1 GAPRPGS
8 ARHRAAVRRRRVT
21 LGVAGVLVAAAVGV
35 GAWYASADGEDQAPQ
50 DTHSTS
56 AP

>member
-1 GAPRPGS
+1 
-8 ARHRAAVRRRRVT
+8 
-21 LGVAGVLVAAAVGV
+21 VGV
-35 GAWYASADGEDQAPQ
+35 GAWFASADGEDQAPR

>member
-8 ARHRAAVRRRRVT
+8 ARHRAAVRRRRIT
-21 LGVAGVLVAAAVGV
+21 LGVAGVVLAAAVGV
-35 GAWYASADGEDQAPQ
+35 GAWAATSGDEPPA

-56 AP
+56 TP

>member
-8 ARHRAAVRRRRVT
+8 ARHRAAVRRRRIT
-21 LGVAGVLVAAAVGV
+21 LGVAGVVVAAAVGA
-35 GAWYASADGEDQAPQ
+35 GAYWASSGGDDRPAQ

>member
-1 GAPRPGS
+1 RPGS

-35 GAWYASADGEDQAPQ
+35 GAWFASADGEDQAPQ